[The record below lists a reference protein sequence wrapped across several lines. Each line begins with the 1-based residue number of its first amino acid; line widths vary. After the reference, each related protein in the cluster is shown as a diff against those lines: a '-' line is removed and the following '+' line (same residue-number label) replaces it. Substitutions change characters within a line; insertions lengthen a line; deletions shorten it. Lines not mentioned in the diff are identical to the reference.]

1 MCDSVHGD
9 GTVSGPAPQNKNTDV
24 ISLSAARS
32 ANDRHTAGY
41 EKAVPSKEI
50 NGKEPELSIAV
61 ARASL
66 ANALKSQ
73 RHLEARLDKVC
84 SSLMLAGEQIP
95 ALDQEDFSMLQ
106 EAYINASVATKIA
119 TEKSLIWRSRVERLA
134 AKARQAPDPDPGDYL
149 LAA

>member
-1 MCDSVHGD
+1 MCDSVHRD
-9 GTVSGPAPQNKNTDV
+9 GTVRGPAPQNKNTDV

-41 EKAVPSKEI
+41 EKAVPSIE
-50 NGKEPELSIAV
+50 NTGKEPELSIAV

-66 ANALKSQ
+66 SNALKSQ

-84 SSLMLAGEQIP
+84 SSLLLAGEQIP
-95 ALDQEDFSMLQ
+95 ALDQDEFSMLQ

-119 TEKSLIWRSRVERLA
+119 TEKSLIWRARVDRLA
-134 AKARQAPDPDPGDYL
+134 AKARPAPDPGDYL